1 MGHIEKGRIQY
12 KQEHIYIC
20 NQSPPPPKKKE
31 RKNSTTCDH
40 YSLPLCDH
48 YSLPLIVLKYI

>member
-20 NQSPPPPKKKE
+20 NQSPPPKKKE
-31 RKNSTTCDH
+31 RKNTTTCDH

>member
-20 NQSPPPPKKKE
+20 NQSPPPEKKKKE
-31 RKNSTTCDH
+31 KIQQLVTITV
-40 YSLPLCDH
+40 YLCVTITV
-48 YSLPLIVLKYI
+48 YL

>member
-20 NQSPPPPKKKE
+20 YQSPPPKKK
-31 RKNSTTCDH
+31 RKKEKIQQLVTITV
-40 YSLPLCDH
+40 YL
-48 YSLPLIVLKYI
+48 